1 MAVRISNAVRSAA
14 ADAIVDLVDAGSG
27 AGTLKIYT
35 GSQPAGPG
43 TAPSGTLLGTL
54 TMSDPAFGAASNG
67 VATAAAITGDTSADA
82 SGTAGWARIADS
94 SGTAVLDMSVTATGG
109 GGDLTLDSVSIVAGG
124 AINVT
129 SLTVTMPAG

>member
-1 MAVRISNAVRSAA
+1 MAVRISNAARSAA
-14 ADAIVDLVDAGSG
+14 ADALVDLVDGGTG

-35 GSQPAGPG
+35 GVQPAGPA

-54 TMSDPAFGAASNG
+54 TMTDPAFGNAANG
-67 VATAAAITGDTSADA
+67 VATAASITGDSSADA

-94 SGTAVLDMSVTATGG
+94 SGTAILDMSVTVSGG
-109 GGDLTLDSVSIVAGG
+109 GGDLQLDSVNIVAGG